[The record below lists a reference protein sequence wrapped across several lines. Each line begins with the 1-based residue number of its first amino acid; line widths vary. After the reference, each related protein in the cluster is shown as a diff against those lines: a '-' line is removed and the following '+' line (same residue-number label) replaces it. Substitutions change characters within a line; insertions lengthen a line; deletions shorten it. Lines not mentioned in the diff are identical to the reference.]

1 MKLFKFD
8 KMKKVIIGILVMFF
22 FSCTN
27 SGIVWF
33 PPENIRET
41 LYSGPATHTWNI
53 DIYRT
58 KKTGL
63 DSLKY
68 YPANFNTD
76 DWPDKILIPWTDY
89 NKLGDLPKI
98 YKQYHIQ
105 ESIDDFIKWQKLDT
119 ITTGSNKIYISV
131 LCRYGR
137 NAEGKKEK
145 LEIQD
150 MGIYLPDKSKLYVIR
165 WFR

>member
-1 MKLFKFD
+1 
-8 KMKKVIIGILVMFF
+8 MKKITIGILVIFF

-27 SGIVWF
+27 TGIVWF

-41 LYSGPATHTWNI
+41 LYSEPAMHTWNI

-58 KKTGL
+58 QKTNL

-68 YPANFNTD
+68 YPTNFD
-76 DWPDKILIPWTDY
+76 SADWPDKKLIPWTNY
-89 NKLGDLPKI
+89 NNLEELQKI
-98 YKQYHIQ
+98 YKQYDIQ

-119 ITTGSNKIYISV
+119 IISGSNKIYISA
-131 LCRYGR
+131 LCRYSR